1 MSGWQEDLDLSH
13 ISSFYWSQRQES
25 EQLRVPQLERQ
36 CSAESEPN
44 CLPRVTPGP
53 GTAHTYGLLGLMPP
67 ISPGCGPLLE
77 NPGTYSCLP
86 RPLDSPASWCFP
98 LPCCCSRRWHN
109 AVPRG
114 LACSPKARVPGL
126 ADLCGSVQVLPSVL
140 SLGKETAGLG
150 YHSCPLV
157 FFSVFVKILERNRP
171 LSLLEGSH
179 TGTIHLGR

>member
-67 ISPGCGPLLE
+67 IFPGCGPLFLRTLAPTPAFRGPWTLLH
-77 NPGTYSCLP
+77 PGASLSPVGAPGGGTMQYQEAWPAVP
-86 RPLDSPASWCFP
+86 RPGSQGWLTCVALCKCFP
-98 LPCCCSRRWHN
+98 LSSHWERR
-109 AVPRG
+109 R
-114 LACSPKARVPGL
+114 
-126 ADLCGSVQVLPSVL
+126 
-140 SLGKETAGLG
+140 LG
-150 YHSCPLV
+150 
-157 FFSVFVKILERNRP
+157 
-171 LSLLEGSH
+171 
-179 TGTIHLGR
+179 